1 MSNPTLDAIRS
12 DWRALDLPGFE
23 NLSGIQLVSHEEF
36 SAAAEMQ
43 VRVIPRGR
51 WVRLVGRFSKR
62 LSDIFY
68 AHQLLRSCG
77 RSDVLI
83 VNGGTRFWVWVGL
96 LNRFAFWRKRTI
108 LCWEL
113 FVEVSAGLKQK
124 VVATAMKGI
133 ALSVLWSGPQVA
145 SHAKFLDM
153 PEDRFIFIPYKANH
167 TKGPR
172 YDLPVGNYVFACG
185 NSKRDY
191 QCLTEAVRGTEI
203 LVIICATDPK
213 VRENIE
219 DLPNV
224 IKLGA
229 TEPDFAKLQAS
240 SSFIVIPMTYNGLR
254 GGGETNCCNGMW
266 HEKPVIAADSIM
278 AEDYI
283 IDGKTGY
290 IVPSGDSELL
300 RKRIMTLWN
309 DRELVEKMGKAG
321 HQHVEKNFTH
331 AAFVRRLARAAVIL
345 GEEESTE

>member
-1 MSNPTLDAIRS
+1 MRS
-12 DWRALDLPGFE
+12 FQRQPK
-23 NLSGIQLVSHEEF
+23 VP
-36 SAAAEMQ
+36 
-43 VRVIPRGR
+43 VRVVPRGR
-51 WVRLVGRFSKR
+51 WVRLVGCFSKR
-62 LSDIFY
+62 LSAIFY

-77 RSDVLI
+77 RSNVLI
-83 VNGGTRFWVWVGL
+83 VNGGTRIWFWAGL

-113 FVEVSAGLKQK
+113 FVEVGNGLKRK
-124 VVATAMKGI
+124 LVTTAMKGI

-145 SHAKFLDM
+145 SHAKFLEL

-167 TKGPR
+167 SKGPR

-191 QCLTEAVRGTEI
+191 QCLTEAVRGTEV

-213 VRENIE
+213 IRENIE

-224 IKLGA
+224 IKLAA

-283 IDGKTGY
+283 IDGETGY

-300 RKRIMTLWN
+300 RERIMTLWN
-309 DRELVEKMGKAG
+309 DRDLVEKMGKAG
-321 HQHVEKNFTH
+321 HQHVKKNYTL
-331 AAFVRRLARAAVIL
+331 AAFVRRITRAAIIL
-345 GEEESTE
+345 GEEESS